1 MFPGM
6 GAHSLL
12 KRRVGDRL
20 ARQLIED
27 GKTRTA
33 EELYELGLIDVLC
46 EKGEGEKAVREYVAA
61 HQQRFATDLT
71 LKRVR
76 QRTDALS
83 RGELIDIVDLWI
95 DLALTL
101 SEADLRRMD
110 CLARHQERRRAT
122 AA

>member
-1 MFPGM
+1 MVVERASVE
-6 GAHSLL
+6 AH
-12 KRRVGDRL
+12 K
-20 ARQLIED
+20 
-27 GKTRTA
+27 
-33 EELYELGLIDVLC
+33 
-46 EKGEGEKAVREYVAA
+46 
-61 HQQRFATDLT
+61 QRFATDLT